1 MTNPKHTFSLESK
14 PNENGE
20 HLIFFNMS
28 YGLREYNVKTGK
40 YKYLPL
46 KLSTGF
52 SIKKEDWDN
61 ENYCGNSTQV
71 RKNGLALNNAL
82 DKVKNTSTKQ
92 LELFEN
98 DKNKKPTNNE
108 LKKIILEKLGTTKN
122 TSKDISITKY
132 ISDAVTRRTTVE
144 ITSKQRWSK
153 ATGKQYTN
161 LKNHIKN
168 YELSKKTSLTFGKLT
183 GEIFLDFFKVINDLN
198 KVENDAYY
206 AHNTIA
212 KENKHFRAILNAAY
226 KEDIKI
232 GFNHL
237 HENYEIKRREIKNE
251 ITLTIEQLTT
261 IINTDISFS
270 KEYTHARNY
279 VILSSFTGLR
289 IGDMVCLNELE
300 PKNLTHNSTKYFCI
314 TTKIRKN
321 KENKDELTAIIPILA
336 PIKDLLKQNNN
347 VLPKFPAQANI
358 RKDITKFLKYLKFE
372 NLVDVKKYY
381 YKIDNAVVSKEK
393 LCDVFGPHDCRSTF
407 ITNLKELGVIDDDIE
422 PITHPKNK
430 SKSIVQTY
438 DKTTLVSKAV
448 NLINVL
454 NTKKSDL
461 YKYIGSIS

>member
-1 MTNPKHTFSLESK
+1 MTDPKFTFTLESK
-14 PNENGE
+14 QNNNGE
-20 HLIFFNMS
+20 HLIFFNLS
-28 YGLREYNVKTGK
+28 YGLREYNVKTEK
-40 YKYLPL
+40 YKYLPF

-52 SIKKEDWDN
+52 RIRKEDWDN
-61 ENYCGNSTQV
+61 EKFCGNESYV
-71 RKNGLALNNAL
+71 RKKGLALNNAL
-82 DKVKNTSTKQ
+82 DKIRMTSFKRLELLEDKLHRKPSHIELKAKIIKKLKKEKNTTK
-92 LELFEN
+92 
-98 DKNKKPTNNE
+98 DK
-108 LKKIILEKLGTTKN
+108 
-122 TSKDISITKY
+122 SITKY
-132 ISDAVTRRTTVE
+132 ISDTVTRRTTIE

-168 YELSKKTSLTFGKLT
+168 YELSKKTILTFGKLT

-198 KVENDAYY
+198 KSENDSYY

-226 KEDIKI
+226 KENIKI

-237 HENYEIKRREIKNE
+237 HEDYEIKRREIKNE
-251 ITLTIEQLTT
+251 IILTIEQLTT

-270 KEYTHARNY
+270 KEFTHAKNY

-289 IGDMVCLNELE
+289 IGDMVCLYELE

-321 KENKDELTAIIPILA
+321 KENKDELTAVIPILS
-336 PIKDLLKQNNN
+336 PIKDFLRQNNN
-347 VLPKFPAQANI
+347 VFPKFPAQANI
-358 RKDITKFLKYLKFE
+358 RKDITKFFKYLKFE
-372 NLVDVKKYY
+372 NLVDIKKYY
-381 YKIDNAVVSKEK
+381 YKIDNSVLSKEK

-407 ITNLKELGVIDDDIE
+407 ITNLKELGVLDDDIE
-422 PITHPKNK
+422 PITHPKNN

-438 DKTTLVSKAV
+438 DKTTLASKAV

-454 NTKKSDL
+454 NSKNCDL
-461 YKYIGSIS
+461 YKY